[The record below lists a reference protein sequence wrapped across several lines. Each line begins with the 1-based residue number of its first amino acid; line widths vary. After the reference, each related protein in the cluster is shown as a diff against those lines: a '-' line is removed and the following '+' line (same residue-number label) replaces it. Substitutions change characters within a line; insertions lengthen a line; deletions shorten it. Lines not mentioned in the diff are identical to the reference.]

1 MGEFE
6 KNLKQALLKCDK
18 LFFEKKYQNAIDE
31 YEKLLEDHPNLQII
45 LLRLASINQTIGNFK
60 NAINYFIKASNL
72 DIKNIELLNNIA
84 HLYFHINDHSS
95 AKNFYKKSLDL
106 KKDQLVIIDFYID
119 CLNFLGMHKDI
130 YNFLRDD
137 IDKLPDN
144 RFLNRIFG
152 KSLIALNQHKNGLGY
167 LKKGSGFI
175 VFQDEKIKYI
185 NR

>member
-1 MGEFE
+1 MVHADGKITGCANQSLNEWE
-6 KNLKQALLKCDK
+6 SLALIG
-18 LFFEKKYQNAIDE
+18 KYAMETPSN
-31 YEKLLEDHPNLQII
+31 
-45 LLRLASINQTIGNFK
+45 T
-60 NAINYFIKASNL
+60 KASQYKS
-72 DIKNIELLNNIA
+72 DHLNE
-84 HLYFHINDHSS
+84 
-95 AKNFYKKSLDL
+95 KSLDL

>member
-1 MGEFE
+1 M
-6 KNLKQALLKCDK
+6 
-18 LFFEKKYQNAIDE
+18 
-31 YEKLLEDHPNLQII
+31 
-45 LLRLASINQTIGNFK
+45 
-60 NAINYFIKASNL
+60 
-72 DIKNIELLNNIA
+72 
-84 HLYFHINDHSS
+84 
-95 AKNFYKKSLDL
+95 